1 MAESPSTVASTM
13 PRFDSDGA
21 DVLEDQGF
29 FDAWLSPNMR
39 VRDNVLQG
47 LFTVVCVLVLS
58 VWGFFFENR
67 TFEGILHGTVAG
79 LVVGFL
85 VSGFFLM
92 VYRIFRAD

>member
-1 MAESPSTVASTM
+1 MM
-13 PRFDSDGA
+13 PRFETDGV
-21 DVLEDQGF
+21 DVLEEQGF

-47 LFTVVCVLVLS
+47 LFTLLCVFVLS
-58 VWGFFFENR
+58 VWGFFFENH
-67 TFEGILHGTVAG
+67 TFEGFLHGTIAG

-92 VYRIFRAD
+92 LYRVFRQE

>member
-1 MAESPSTVASTM
+1 M
-13 PRFDSDGA
+13 PRFETEGVEA
-21 DVLEDQGF
+21 LEEQGF

-47 LFTVVCVLVLS
+47 LFTLVCVFVLS
-58 VWGFFFENR
+58 VWGFFFENH
-67 TFEGILHGTVAG
+67 TFEGFLHGTIAG

-92 VYRIFRAD
+92 LYRIFRAD